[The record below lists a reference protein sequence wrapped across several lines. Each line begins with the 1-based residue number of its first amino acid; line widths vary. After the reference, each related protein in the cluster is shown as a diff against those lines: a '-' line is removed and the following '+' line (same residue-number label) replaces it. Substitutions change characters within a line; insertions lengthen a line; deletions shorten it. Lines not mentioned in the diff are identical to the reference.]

1 MSDPRTPAQ
10 DSAIDQI
17 VGAASGSPTFN
28 LADPNK
34 INSAVLA
41 ALLERCPPEYLADR
55 VYRLIEAKR
64 QTKSGEEDDVRANE
78 AGLKLALAYS
88 IGKPIERQQIAVSN
102 VTADPDADLASRLKK
117 SPALRRMMKRMISEA
132 EADEIEVETIV

>member
-1 MSDPRTPAQ
+1 MSDPRARPQ

-28 LADPNK
+28 LADPSK

-41 ALLERCPPEYLADR
+41 ALLERCPPEYLAER

-102 VTADPDADLASRLKK
+102 VTLDPDADLANRLRK
-117 SPALRRMMKRMISEA
+117 SPALRRMMQRMIAEA
-132 EADEIEVETIV
+132 EADEVDVQTVV